1 VEHSASARY
10 EMSFASAKT
19 ILKAEFPQNLLKS
32 IVPEK
37 KNGSRV
43 PRDNALL
50 LQSLLTYIS
59 ADTSINLS

>member
-1 VEHSASARY
+1 
-10 EMSFASAKT
+10 MSFASAKT

-59 ADTSINLS
+59 ADTSTNLS